1 MAKKKI
7 ERNDQWKIN
16 ILNEREEDRNA
27 FWKLNMWLY
36 LVCRIEV
43 NTCVD
48 KEESID
54 EWRQRGQRDADFA
67 LCVDGYQEC
76 FHTLLLS
83 SQQ

>member
-54 EWRQRGQRDADFA
+54 E
-67 LCVDGYQEC
+67 
-76 FHTLLLS
+76 
-83 SQQ
+83 